1 MLENQEIKNTFFWGV
16 FKIAFGFLLFFLLIR
31 KVGINNIIDLFYFIK
46 PFYLVIGIIINL
58 IAMFSEAVN
67 IKIFYNI
74 LNGKIGFI
82 KMFKYYLISQSIGL
96 FTPGKLGQFSMIYL
110 FKKEGMK
117 LGDGAAVMIMDKLIT
132 LFSLSIIVAAGL
144 LFFLSTLDAFKYI
157 ILLLSLVILIYF
169 LLISNQV
176 RDFIKKYILRKH
188 FEEFEDISKTLSFLY
203 NYHFD
208 AVVSNFFITMAKWIL
223 TSFIILFFFYSIDIK
238 VDFLYIFFI
247 TPIGVLVSLIPISM
261 NGIGIREYAVV
272 ILYGMVGVDGA
283 SVILVYLLN
292 LIVNYFIGLLSIL
305 FFLQEFKTI
314 RFNSSSQ

>member
-1 MLENQEIKNTFFWGV
+1 
-16 FKIAFGFLLFFLLIR
+16 
-31 KVGINNIIDLFYFIK
+31 
-46 PFYLVIGIIINL
+46 
-58 IAMFSEAVN
+58 
-67 IKIFYNI
+67 
-74 LNGKIGFI
+74 
-82 KMFKYYLISQSIGL
+82 
-96 FTPGKLGQFSMIYL
+96 
-110 FKKEGMK
+110 
-117 LGDGAAVMIMDKLIT
+117 
-132 LFSLSIIVAAGL
+132 
-144 LFFLSTLDAFKYI
+144 
-157 ILLLSLVILIYF
+157 
-169 LLISNQV
+169 LISNQV

-188 FEEFEDISKTLSFLY
+188 FEKFEDISKTLSFLY